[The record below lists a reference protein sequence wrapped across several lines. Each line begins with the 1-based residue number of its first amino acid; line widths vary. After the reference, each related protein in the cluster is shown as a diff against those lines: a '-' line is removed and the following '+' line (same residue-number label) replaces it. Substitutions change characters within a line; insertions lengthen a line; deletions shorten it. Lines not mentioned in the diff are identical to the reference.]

1 MEPVQPSRGIR
12 LTLVALFTAL
22 SGYLGKLCAD
32 WMLTQNW
39 YTTNFVAVTKS
50 PQGQQLLRYVIGVLF
65 VLLGTLL
72 GFLFASKVVRRV
84 MRLSHTLEEVPPRER
99 VAAVFGVMLG
109 LAFTCLLAFLFFKL
123 LPDAGALPIFLTLF
137 VGVVVTYLCI
147 TAMMSLS
154 NELWSLFPTARP
166 DGSLAAPVLRSVK
179 ILDTNIVIDGRIAD
193 ICQSGFLEGTL
204 YVPGFVLDELQHIA
218 DSSDALKRAR
228 GRRGLDIL
236 NEMQKATVL
245 IVRDFDGVDGIEGGV
260 PVDQRLVTLAKHLNA
275 AIVTNDFNLNKV
287 AELQG
292 VKVLNINQLANAV
305 KPVVL
310 PGEEMVV
317 QIIKE
322 GKEANQ
328 GVGYLEDGTMIVVEG
343 GKRHIGEHLN
353 VVVSSVLQTVAGKMI
368 FTAIRDSDD
377 GPQTFR
383 PERTVRQRR

>member
-1 MEPVQPSRGIR
+1 V
-12 LTLVALFTAL
+12 TLIFLFTAL
-22 SGYLGKLCAD
+22 SGYLGELLAE
-32 WMLTQNW
+32 WMFTQQR
-39 YTTNFVAVTKS
+39 YTDTWSTLYRFVPESAVRVVFRI
-50 PQGQQLLRYVIGVLF
+50 LFIMLGVL
-65 VLLGTLL
+65 V
-72 GFLFASKVVRRV
+72 GFFFSSKVVRRV

-99 VAAVFGVMLG
+99 IAAVFGVMLG

-123 LPDAGALPIFLTLF
+123 LSEAGALPILLTLF

-147 TAMMSLS
+147 SAMMSMS
-154 NELWSLFPTARP
+154 NELWNLFPSSRA
-166 DGSLAAPVLRSVK
+166 DGRASPSFRSIK
-179 ILDTNIVIDGRIAD
+179 ILDTNVVIDGRIAD
-193 ICQSGFLEGTL
+193 ICASGFLDGTL

-236 NEMQKATVL
+236 NDMQKATVL
-245 IVRDFDGVDGIEGGV
+245 VVRDFDGVEGIGGGE
-260 PVDQRLVTLAKHLNA
+260 PVDQKLVTLAKHLNA
-275 AIVTNDFNLNKV
+275 SIVTNDFNLNKV

-317 QIIKE
+317 QVIKE

-368 FTAIRDSDD
+368 FTAIRDVDD
-377 GPQTFR
+377 PTR
-383 PERTVRQRR
+383 VYRADRTVRPRR

>member
-1 MEPVQPSRGIR
+1 MFTLQKYTETWSTMEKIIPRA
-12 LTLVALFTAL
+12 TLQVIFRILFI
-22 SGYLGKLCAD
+22 
-32 WMLTQNW
+32 
-39 YTTNFVAVTKS
+39 
-50 PQGQQLLRYVIGVLF
+50 LLGVL
-65 VLLGTLL
+65 V
-72 GFLFASKVVRRV
+72 GFFFSSKVVRRV

-147 TAMMSLS
+147 AAMMSLS
-154 NELWSLFPTARP
+154 NELWSLFPSGRPEGAR
-166 DGSLAAPVLRSVK
+166 GAAALRSVK
-179 ILDTNIVIDGRIAD
+179 ILDTNVVIDGRIAD
-193 ICQSGFLEGTL
+193 ICESGFLEGAL

-236 NEMQKATVL
+236 NDMQKATVL
-245 IVRDFDGVDGIEGGV
+245 IVRDFDGVEGIEGTE
-260 PVDQRLVTLAKHLNA
+260 PVDQKLVSLAKHLNA

-343 GKRHIGEHLN
+343 GKRHIGDHLN

-368 FTAIRDSDD
+368 FTAIRDNDD
-377 GPQTFR
+377 GAHTYRTER
-383 PERTVRQRR
+383 PVRQRR